1 MTFGRVTYEFQFQQF
16 KPFKPSESDGEIS
29 PQRARERGVGQD
41 NIALRTCLPLSSD
54 LWQSTR

>member
-41 NIALRTCLPLSSD
+41 IHSPSHLLTAEF
-54 LWQSTR
+54 